1 MKSKKIFV
9 FFLGIVVV
17 LITLIKLLY
26 SNPMGNTDRNQDFAV
41 EKRLLQFKPTI
52 EKELEK
58 YNLSDKTTT
67 LLGIMYQESRGEGTD
82 PMQSSESLGLQR
94 NEIQDV
100 NLSIEQGVKHFAQMY
115 KYGIEKDVGIDAII
129 QSYNMGP
136 GYIDFI
142 ASKKKEK
149 HSEKLAKQFSKMK
162 VDQSP
167 DMYTCGDN
175 KKNFRYPY
183 CYGDF
188 TYTTKVKN
196 RTKLIEDF
204 LRTKELAYNHN
215 SE

>member
-9 FFLGIVVV
+9 FFLGIVIV
-17 LITLIKLLY
+17 LITLIELLY
-26 SNPMGNTDRNQDFAV
+26 SNPMDNTDRNQDFAV

-82 PMQSSESLGLQR
+82 PMQSSESLELKR

-115 KYGIEKDVGIDAII
+115 QYGREKDVGMDTII

-136 GYIDFI
+136 KYIEFI
-142 ASKKKEK
+142 AGQQSKK
-149 HSEKLAKQFSKMK
+149 HSEKLAKEFSKMK
-162 VDQSP
+162 VDQNP
-167 DMYTCGDN
+167 DLYTCGDN

-188 TYTTKVKN
+188 TYATKVKEK
-196 RTKLIEDF
+196 TKLMEDF
-204 LRTKELAYNHN
+204 LRKKELAYDTD
-215 SE
+215 

>member
-1 MKSKKIFV
+1 MKSKKMFV
-9 FFLGIVVV
+9 FFLGIFVVH
-17 LITLIKLLY
+17 ITLIGLLY
-26 SNPMGNTDRNQDFAV
+26 SNPMDNADRNQDFAV

-67 LLGIMYQESRGEGTD
+67 LLGIMYQESRAEGTD

-115 KYGIEKDVGIDAII
+115 KYGIEKGVGMDAII

-142 ASKKKEK
+142 ASNKTEK

-167 DMYTCGDN
+167 DMYTCGNN

-188 TYTTKVKN
+188 TYATKVKN
-196 RTKLIEDF
+196 KTKLIEDF
-204 LRTKELAYNHN
+204 LQTKELAYNHN

>member
-1 MKSKKIFV
+1 
-9 FFLGIVVV
+9 
-17 LITLIKLLY
+17 
-26 SNPMGNTDRNQDFAV
+26 
-41 EKRLLQFKPTI
+41 
-52 EKELEK
+52 
-58 YNLSDKTTT
+58 
-67 LLGIMYQESRGEGTD
+67 
-82 PMQSSESLGLQR
+82 
-94 NEIQDV
+94 
-100 NLSIEQGVKHFAQMY
+100 MY

-142 ASKKKEK
+142 ASKKKEN

>member
-1 MKSKKIFV
+1 MKSKKMFIF
-9 FFLGIVVV
+9 FFGSIVV
-17 LITLIKLLY
+17 LITIIALLY
-26 SNPMGNTDRNQDFAV
+26 GNLTDKKQGFAI
-41 EKRLLQFKPTI
+41 EERLLQFKPAI

-82 PMQSSESLGLQR
+82 PMQSSESLGLKR

-136 GYIDFI
+136 RYIDFI
-142 ASKKKEK
+142 ASKKIKK

-162 VDQSP
+162 VDQNP

-188 TYTTKVKN
+188 TYTTKVKIK
-196 RTKLIEDF
+196 TKLIEDV
-204 LRTKELAYNHN
+204 LRTKEQAYNHN

>member
-1 MKSKKIFV
+1 MKSKKMFV
-9 FFLGIVVV
+9 FFLGIIVV
-17 LITLIKLLY
+17 LITLIELLY
-26 SNPMGNTDRNQDFAV
+26 SNPMDNTDRNQDFAV

-142 ASKKKEK
+142 ASKKTEK

-183 CYGDF
+183 CFGDF

-196 RTKLIEDF
+196 KTKLIEDF

>member
-1 MKSKKIFV
+1 MKSKKILV
-9 FFLGIVVV
+9 FFFSSIVI
-17 LITLIKLLY
+17 LISLIGLSYGNLL
-26 SNPMGNTDRNQDFAV
+26 SNTNKKQSYAI
-41 EKRLLQFKPTI
+41 EERLLQFKPII

-67 LLGIMYQESRGEGTD
+67 LLEIMYQESKGEGTD
-82 PMQSSESLGLQR
+82 PMQSSESLELKR

-115 KYGIEKDVGIDAII
+115 QYGIEKDVGMDTII

-136 GYIDFI
+136 NYIDFI
-142 ASKKKEK
+142 ANQQIKK
-149 HSEKLAKQFSKMK
+149 HSEKLAKEFSKIK
-162 VDQSP
+162 VDQNT

-188 TYTTKVKN
+188 TYVSKVKEK
-196 RTKLIEDF
+196 TKLIEDF
-204 LRTKELAYNHN
+204 LQKKELAYDID
-215 SE
+215 SQ

>member
-142 ASKKKEK
+142 ASKKTEK
-149 HSEKLAKQFSKMK
+149 HSEKLAKEFSKMK

-183 CYGDF
+183 CFGDF

-196 RTKLIEDF
+196 KTKLIEDF
-204 LRTKELAYNHN
+204 LRTKEIAYNHN

>member
-1 MKSKKIFV
+1 MKSKKRFIF
-9 FFLGIVVV
+9 FFGSIVV
-17 LITLIKLLY
+17 LITLIELLY
-26 SNPMGNTDRNQDFAV
+26 GYLISNTNKKQSYAI
-41 EKRLLQFKPTI
+41 EEHLLQFKPTI

-82 PMQSSESLGLQR
+82 PMQSSESLELKR

-100 NLSIEQGVKHFAQMY
+100 NLSIEQGVKHF
-115 KYGIEKDVGIDAII
+115 
-129 QSYNMGP
+129 
-136 GYIDFI
+136 
-142 ASKKKEK
+142 
-149 HSEKLAKQFSKMK
+149 
-162 VDQSP
+162 DQSP

-183 CYGDF
+183 CFGDF

-196 RTKLIEDF
+196 KTKLIEDF
-204 LRTKELAYNHN
+204 LRTKEIAYNHN